1 MALQDLGLTD
11 RQERVYRLLLAHP
24 YVSLEE
30 LAADVDSAM
39 DHVRGD
45 LAVLV
50 RLSLG
55 RVDLDRPARV
65 RLANPATA
73 IPRLVEEVEDELLQ
87 RQRRVR
93 DTRMLLENLPGELPA
108 EDVIG
113 VERIE
118 DLELVRERL
127 DELSFFTRTSV
138 YAVQPGR
145 SLSPDALQ
153 AAQPL
158 DQRGLRRGLDM
169 RIVYEQALLTD
180 EASAE
185 YLQQLATQGAHVRLA
200 EGPVDRLVIMDE
212 SVAVVPLDPL
222 GGARGALVVRE
233 PGLVAGMVRL
243 FESTWRD
250 AAGVPWPAE
259 RTAQD
264 DAGISDEDRQILTL
278 LATGCT
284 DETAA
289 RQLAMSVR
297 HLRRKVARLMER
309 LAATSRFEAGAEAAR
324 RGWI

>member
-1 MALQDLGLTD
+1 MALRDLGLSE

-24 YVSLEE
+24 QLTMEE
-30 LAADVDSAM
+30 LARLVEHDEDA
-39 DHVRGD
+39 VRVD

-50 RLSLG
+50 RLALG
-55 RVDLDRPARV
+55 RVDYGRPAHV
-65 RLANPATA
+65 RLANPAVA
-73 IPRLVEEVEDELLQ
+73 VPQLIEEVEDDLLQ

-93 DTRMLLENLPGELPA
+93 DTRIDLGVLAPDRPDDTA
-108 EDVIG
+108 G

-118 DLELVRERL
+118 DLDLVRERL

-138 YAVQPGR
+138 YAVQPGS
-145 SLSPDALQ
+145 SLSPLALQ
-153 AAQPL
+153 AARPL

-169 RIVYEQALLTD
+169 RIVYEQAVLAD
-180 EASAE
+180 ESSAD
-185 YLQQLATQGAHVRLA
+185 YLQRLVMQGAQVRLSPR
-200 EGPVDRLVIMDE
+200 PVERLVIMDE
-212 SVAVVPLDPL
+212 SVAVVPIDPL
-222 GGARGALVVRE
+222 SSARGALIVRQ
-233 PGLVAGMVRL
+233 PGLVVGMVRL

-250 AAGVPWPAE
+250 AVPVPSTGE
-259 RTAQD
+259 PVED
-264 DAGISDEDRQILTL
+264 DDPISDEDRQILTL

-289 RQLAMSVR
+289 RHVGISVR